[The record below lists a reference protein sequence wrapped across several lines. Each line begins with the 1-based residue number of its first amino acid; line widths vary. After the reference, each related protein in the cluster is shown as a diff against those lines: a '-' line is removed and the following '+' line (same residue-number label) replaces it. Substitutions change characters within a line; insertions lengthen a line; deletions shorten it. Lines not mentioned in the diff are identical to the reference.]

1 MSDEKVMKNQSSAK
15 ILHKLRR
22 KLTKEEPTLS
32 HCAWAMT
39 SDHVVRWQ
47 IYLHIFGQS
56 IDLTDQEQNRNK
68 QIFLLLNKFFIK
80 KIFLFPYFQ
89 PNFSEIFAKSIGLK
103 PEIFSSNINKNETIE
118 KSILSMSVEAL
129 NQNFTDCDMFTI
141 KYKIADCYKTIADY
155 MKNEIESK
163 LNGLWV
169 VSVGENLKCYMTT
182 RPDYGLTVM
191 VFTIGDIAFDIEN
204 VRKER

>member
-1 MSDEKVMKNQSSAK
+1 MKNQSSAK

-89 PNFSEIFAKSIGLK
+89 LNFCEIIAY
-103 PEIFSSNINKNETIE
+103 
-118 KSILSMSVEAL
+118 
-129 NQNFTDCDMFTI
+129 I
-141 KYKIADCYKTIADY
+141 KYIFEYNLNIKIFEIIDYKRV
-155 MKNEIESK
+155 SK
-163 LNGLWV
+163 
-169 VSVGENLKCYMTT
+169 S
-182 RPDYGLTVM
+182 
-191 VFTIGDIAFDIEN
+191 
-204 VRKER
+204 